1 MVVKITNTRL
11 HDINLFYR
19 VPGTAE
25 RRPVISIW
33 LRGRTMLQ
41 DVVFTNE
48 EHYNTFVT
56 QNQDFIDR
64 EIIIIGSTTASK
76 AEQINEKNAKAE
88 SKEVNDKKNKT
99 IKTLE
104 DSVTTD
110 KTKLQVK
117 VEKDS

>member
-25 RRPVISIW
+25 KRPTISIW

-41 DVVFTNE
+41 DVVFTDE
-48 EHYNTFVT
+48 EHYNAFVQ

-64 EIIIIGSTTASK
+64 EIIILGNTTASK
-76 AEQINEKNAKAE
+76 AEAVNEKNAKAE
-88 SKEVNDKKNKT
+88 AKAVNDKKSKT
-99 IKTLE
+99 VKALE
-104 DSVTTD
+104 ESVTND
-110 KTKLQVK
+110 KTKLEVK

>member
-25 RRPVISIW
+25 KRPTISIW

-41 DVVFTNE
+41 DVVFTDE
-48 EHYNTFVT
+48 EHYNAFVQ

-64 EIIIIGSTTASK
+64 EIIILGNTTASK
-76 AEQINEKNAKAE
+76 AEQVNEKNAKAE
-88 SKEVNDKKNKT
+88 AKAVNDKKSKT
-99 IKTLE
+99 VKALE
-104 DSVTTD
+104 ESVTND
-110 KTKLQVK
+110 KTKLEVK